1 MNTTRRDF
9 VRLGIGA
16 AVYVPARRLLAQGVS
31 SHTALR
37 RLYLLASPT

>member
-31 SHTALR
+31 SHTATF
-37 RLYLLASPT
+37 A